1 MTARVVS
8 IRARWLLASPSVT
21 GCCAPA
27 EGPPFRDRG
36 AAPGHHTVGDT
47 ESQSVTQSHSRSHRV
62 TVGDTKSAGFIK
74 KLRWFRSVIR

>member
-1 MTARVVS
+1 MTAREVS
-8 IRARWLLASPSVT
+8 IRARWMLASPSVT

-47 ESQSVTQSHSRSHRV
+47 
-62 TVGDTKSAGFIK
+62 KSACFIK
-74 KLRWFRSVIR
+74 SSTGFVV